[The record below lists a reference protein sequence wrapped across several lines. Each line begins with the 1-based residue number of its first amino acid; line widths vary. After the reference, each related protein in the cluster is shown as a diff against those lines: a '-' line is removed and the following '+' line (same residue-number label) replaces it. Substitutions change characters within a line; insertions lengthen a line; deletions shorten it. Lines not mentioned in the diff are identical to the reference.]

1 MDIRPVRSAVAAL
14 AVLAGSLSITPAF
27 AQQLAPEVAPAPA
40 AVGADVPV
48 TYFGP
53 APSSVQKELVGPYQL
68 IKSGQVDQDA
78 GTITLPLYRGRLEDG
93 RTLWYILT
101 DTDDARN
108 ADALGLNFSSKLT
121 YANTGRA
128 VRSATIGTDNVL
140 VFDKGSVDFSPAH
153 SITAGDQPNP
163 FPPAGYADGSVGD
176 ADYSPLV
183 RIVNAGNHIYN
194 APIVAFGTEAAQL
207 DFCSG
212 NPDYSLVH
220 DKVVRFCPADGT
232 VTLGLTQGFSFAR
245 PILYLSTE
253 ASDPLAAALENATYA
268 PALADVTVGHD
279 DSAFSAVERLF
290 AETNG
295 PIGTNNPQRQGF
307 NSALSDGRGPL
318 NVFGGIPTLA
328 TDYSPLWDVNL
339 GEWSPEAISLGYR
352 SRVTEEFQ
360 ILGLVERGWITGPG
374 GTKYGSS
381 TIIVN
386 CPPVFRFL

>member
-140 VFDKGSVDFSPAH
+140 VFD
-153 SITAGDQPNP
+153 
-163 FPPAGYADGSVGD
+163 
-176 ADYSPLV
+176 
-183 RIVNAGNHIYN
+183 
-194 APIVAFGTEAAQL
+194 
-207 DFCSG
+207 
-212 NPDYSLVH
+212 
-220 DKVVRFCPADGT
+220 
-232 VTLGLTQGFSFAR
+232 
-245 PILYLSTE
+245 
-253 ASDPLAAALENATYA
+253 
-268 PALADVTVGHD
+268 
-279 DSAFSAVERLF
+279 
-290 AETNG
+290 
-295 PIGTNNPQRQGF
+295 
-307 NSALSDGRGPL
+307 
-318 NVFGGIPTLA
+318 
-328 TDYSPLWDVNL
+328 
-339 GEWSPEAISLGYR
+339 
-352 SRVTEEFQ
+352 
-360 ILGLVERGWITGPG
+360 
-374 GTKYGSS
+374 
-381 TIIVN
+381 
-386 CPPVFRFL
+386 